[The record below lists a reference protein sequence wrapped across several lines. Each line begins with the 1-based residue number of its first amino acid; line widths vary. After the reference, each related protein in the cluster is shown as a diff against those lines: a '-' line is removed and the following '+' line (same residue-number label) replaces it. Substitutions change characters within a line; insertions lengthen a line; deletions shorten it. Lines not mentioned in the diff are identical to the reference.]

1 MGLVEETTT
10 QVIQDQGEQY
20 VFQML
25 CFLIVFKI
33 ASTAFCLSCG
43 MHGGIFGPSLC
54 IGAMVGAA
62 CALATVPSYYPI
74 FALAGMGA
82 CISSVIGAP
91 ISTILIV
98 FELNQN
104 YSVATA
110 VMVAVVVSNL
120 ITNRFFSRSFF
131 VHQVF
136 TAGFDV
142 NAGREVLI
150 LQRRR
155 IQEVMQRN
163 FQVLSPDAS
172 ALLLEKRGMF
182 SRNRNVTKKKLL
194 AIWCSCQ
201 GTSLLKKQI
210 STRDLRSLQNL
221 SVSVFLW

>member
-1 MGLVEETTT
+1 M
-10 QVIQDQGEQY
+10 
-20 VFQML
+20 
-25 CFLIVFKI
+25 
-33 ASTAFCLSCG
+33 
-43 MHGGIFGPSLC
+43 
-54 IGAMVGAA
+54 
-62 CALATVPSYYPI
+62 PSYYPI

-172 ALLLEKRGMF
+172 LQEVEKALHQSPDTDIYVTEKDSQKLLGSITLGKAWDVLKEPERHKEKVARDLEQLPRHILNEETDLNTGF
-182 SRNRNVTKKKLL
+182 EIIAKFVGVSIPVVNNRNDRILTGMVYEANVIQAYNDAVKQ
-194 AIWCSCQ
+194 ARREEQ
-201 GTSLLKKQI
+201 GL
-210 STRDLRSLQNL
+210 D
-221 SVSVFLW
+221 